1 MKKLKTLSM
10 GVVLTLMLAAN
21 TFAGIMDCPAVP
33 PAPPPAS
40 SSAPEPGTIDCP
52 KATTEPGVASSSV
65 TEITLNLLQSLLS
78 VF

>member
-1 MKKLKTLSM
+1 MKKLKQLSM
-10 GVVLTLMLAAN
+10 AIAFTLMLATC
-21 TFAGIMDCPAVP
+21 TFAGIIDCPAVP

-40 SSAPEPGTIDCP
+40 SSAPEPGTMDCP
-52 KATTEPGVASSSV
+52 KATTEPGAASSSV